1 MKLADYL
8 NNYGWS
14 QADLAREADIS
25 PQTVARALAGE
36 TLSRRNAAKIVEA
49 LDRKWETHAKGHLT
63 LASIRGLKVAELTR
77 KTSSRIK
84 QSEETASEHTE

>member
-36 TLSRRNAAKIVEA
+36 TLSRRNAAKIVDA
-49 LDRKWETHAKGHLT
+49 LDRKWQTHAKGHLT
-63 LASIRGLKVAELTR
+63 LASIRGLKVTDLRR
-77 KTSSRIK
+77 KTPGLAK
-84 QSEETASEHTE
+84 QEETADEHTE

>member
-49 LDRKWETHAKGHLT
+49 LDRKWQTHAKGHLT
-63 LASIRGLKVAELTR
+63 LASIRGLKVTELTR
-77 KTSSRIK
+77 KTSGRTK
-84 QSEETASEHTE
+84 QSEETAGEHTE